1 MEKKNKTAKLGSGIK
16 FSDGQYKTGV
26 NRAAAQNPGNVFQ
39 IKSAMPKLVTTTTTK
54 DYPYLPRR
62 CVKKLSKI
70 RQIKMTI
77 FIKFRI

>member
-1 MEKKNKTAKLGSGIK
+1 LEKKNKTAKLGSGIK

-26 NRAAAQNPGNVFQ
+26 NRVAGQNPGNVFQ

-62 CVKKLSKI
+62 CVKK
-70 RQIKMTI
+70 IKQNQANKNDH
-77 FIKFRI
+77 FYKV